1 MRTKDKIRAASF
13 GLAALG
19 LFGATPIVIR
29 HDRADEEYRALGAR
43 YADVHVEIRVPRRD
57 GTQGPTGNGLGTLIN
72 PAWVLTA
79 SHVAADLPA
88 SLRDANGAAI
98 HRVAINGR
106 DYRVH
111 RVFVHPEYLREPSS
125 EHDIALVQLAE
136 RVENA
141 RYAHLYRNEDETGH
155 EVIFVGTGV
164 TGTGRNGAT
173 TTDRVLRG
181 ATNRVDRTDEHRL
194 YFTFDAPGSAAATH
208 LEGISG
214 PGDSG
219 NGALIHRNDSIFVV
233 GVGCCQRHSGTEGVY
248 GVTEIYPRV
257 ARHAVWI
264 DQVMER
270 ANARVKSGQPR

>member
-1 MRTKDKIRAASF
+1 MRTKDKIRAASW
-13 GLAALG
+13 GLAALC
-19 LFGATPIVIR
+19 LAGATPIVIR

-57 GTQGPTGNGLGTLIN
+57 GTQGRAGNGLGTLIG

-79 SHVAADLPA
+79 SHVAADLPVA
-88 SLRDANGAAI
+88 LREANGDAVHNVTVNGRE
-98 HRVAINGR
+98 HRVQ
-106 DYRVH
+106 
-111 RVFVHPEYLREPSS
+111 RVFVHPDYLREPSS
-125 EHDIALVQLAE
+125 RSDIALVQLAE
-136 RVENA
+136 PVENA
-141 RYAHLYRNEDETGH
+141 RYAHLYPGDDETGH
-155 EVIFVGTGV
+155 EVIFIGTGV
-164 TGTGRNGAT
+164 TGTGRNGAA

-219 NGALIHRNDSIFVV
+219 NGALIHRNDSIYVV

-248 GVTEIYPRV
+248 GVTEVYPRV
-257 ARHAVWI
+257 ARHAAWI
-264 DQVMER
+264 NQVMER
-270 ANARVKSGQPR
+270 ANAPVRSGQPR